1 MRSFFVVRARRCAR
15 LRFTVAAATAIVAAC
30 LAASAAQAANVVN
43 TTFHVP
49 ASVMTNPCF
58 PSDVLNLNGDIHVVI
73 TATADGSG
81 GFHTVNTLNNQLSG
95 ASITSGLKYVSSE
108 ESSDDWYS
116 RPPSPEVH
124 THTYDFD
131 VNSQTGV
138 DNYVMH
144 VTMHETV
151 TATGVPTAQ
160 VDQYRMDCRG

>member
-1 MRSFFVVRARRCAR
+1 MRSLFVVRARGHAR
-15 LRFTVAAATAIVAAC
+15 LRLTVAAATAIVAAC
-30 LAASAAQAANVVN
+30 LTPSTAQAADVVN

-58 PSDVLNLNGDIHVVI
+58 PADVLNLSGDIHVVI
-73 TATADGSG
+73 TTTADGTG
-81 GFHTVNTLNNQLSG
+81 GFHTVNTLNSQLSG

-108 ESSDDWYS
+108 ESSDDWYA
-116 RPPSPEVH
+116 RPPYPEIH

-144 VTMHETV
+144 ITMHETV
-151 TATGVPTAQ
+151 TANGIPAAQ
-160 VDQYRMDCRG
+160 VDQYQMDCRG